1 MSFKNFKVV
10 EKMIFGRGS
19 FVQLDDVLA
28 AQRKADDDFVV
39 FLVDD
44 VHQGKPLEARIP
56 VKAQDLLIWVN
67 VDEEPSTIQI
77 DALTEQVQ
85 AFNGKLPV
93 SVVGLG
99 GGSTMDVAKAV
110 SLMLTN
116 PGGSAMYQGWDL
128 IKKTSGSPYWYSNDF
143 RYRCRSVTH
152 RRIMWSC
159 A

>member
-85 AFNGKLPV
+85 EIGRAHV
-93 SVVGLG
+93 
-99 GGSTMDVAKAV
+99 
-110 SLMLTN
+110 
-116 PGGSAMYQGWDL
+116 
-128 IKKTSGSPYWYSNDF
+128 
-143 RYRCRSVTH
+143 
-152 RRIMWSC
+152 
-159 A
+159 